1 MTSMLSSLGR
11 AAGRLVGAAATP
23 LVPSDYVELVS
34 PLRGPGLRARV
45 VAVQPEP
52 GRAVTVHLKPGD
64 GWAGHRPGQYL
75 RLGVDVDGVRL
86 WRSYSITSTPGQRN
100 VTITVRRQGQVSDF
114 LATRLAIGTVVHLDQ
129 AAGEFGYSSRASA
142 HGDLPAKA
150 LFVTAGS
157 GITPIMGMLRSA
169 VPTDVVVVHS
179 ARTPKDVIFGEE
191 LRGLARTGQ
200 IRLVEWHTAL
210 NGRLPVDQLE
220 TLVPDIAERATW
232 VCGPGGLI
240 DDVVEFYAHREWE
253 PPVFERFQVVR
264 AVTGEGGTVR
274 FTRSGPEVAAD
285 AGTPLLEAGES
296 AGVLLPFGCRMGVCY
311 GCVTPLLE
319 GAVRDLRDGAITQAD
334 ADNPI
339 LIQTCINAAAG
350 PCALDA

>member
-1 MTSMLSSLGR
+1 MTSMLTSLGR
-11 AAGRLVGAAATP
+11 AAGRIIGAAATP
-23 LVPSDYVELVS
+23 LVPSDYLELVS
-34 PLRGPGLRARV
+34 PMRGPGLRARV

-52 GRAVTVHLKPGD
+52 GRAVTVHLRPGE
-64 GWAGHRPGQYL
+64 GWAGHQPGQYL

-86 WRSYSITSTPGQRN
+86 WRSYSITSTPGERN
-100 VTITVRRQGQVSDF
+100 VTITARRQGLVSDF
-114 LATRLAIGTVVHLDQ
+114 LATRLAVGAVVHIDQ
-129 AAGEFGYSSRASA
+129 AAGEFGYASHA
-142 HGDLPAKA
+142 EASGVLPGKA

-157 GITPIMGMLRSA
+157 GITPVMGMLRSQ
-169 VPTDVVVVHS
+169 VPADVVVVHS

-191 LRGLARTGQ
+191 LRALARIGQ

-220 TLVPDIAERATW
+220 TLVPDIGERATW

-240 DDVVEFYAHREWE
+240 DDVVALHAARNWA
-253 PPVFERFQVVR
+253 PPAYERFQVLR
-264 AVTGEGGTVR
+264 TSTGEGGAVR
-274 FTRSGPEVAAD
+274 FTRSGQEVTAE

-296 AGVLLPFGCRMGVCY
+296 AGVLLPYGCRMGVCY

-319 GAVRDLRDGAITQAD
+319 GAVRDLRDGAVTQAD